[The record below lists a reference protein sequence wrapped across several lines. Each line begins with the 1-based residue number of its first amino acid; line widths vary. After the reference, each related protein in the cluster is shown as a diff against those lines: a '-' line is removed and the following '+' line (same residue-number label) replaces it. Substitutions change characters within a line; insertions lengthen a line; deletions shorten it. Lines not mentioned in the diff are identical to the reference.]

1 MFGWLMCGG
10 DIWGSSMHCR
20 DMTYK
25 KKKKKKCSHREL
37 NPRPSADLD
46 KCKADALPTEL

>member
-1 MFGWLMCGG
+1 MFGKFGRNVKNLGQ
-10 DIWGSSMHCR
+10 
-20 DMTYK
+20 
-25 KKKKKKCSHREL
+25 KKKCSHREL